1 MRYAKKQ
8 ESIINNTQEKK
19 KQATEMACK
28 RTQMSG
34 FTKILRQH
42 CKYVPKP
49 IGNHAPKLCMMIMS
63 HQRQNINKTEIIK
76 ENLIENLDLQTKIIK
91 TKNSLEGMKNRFE
104 RAKGRISELGERLL
118 ETMPFEEQRG
128 GKRMKKSE
136 KSLSEKCVTSLNT
149 PTDA

>member
-8 ESIINNTQEKK
+8 ESIINNTQEKKK

-49 IGNHAPKLCMMIMS
+49 TGNHAPKLCMMIMF
-63 HQRQNINKTEIIK
+63 HQRENINKTEIIK
-76 ENLIENLDLQTKIIK
+76 ENQTENLDLQTKIIEM
-91 TKNSLEGMKNRFE
+91 KNSLEGMKNRFE
-104 RAKGRISELGERLL
+104 WAKGRISELGERSL
-118 ETMPFEEQRG
+118 ETMPFEERG
-128 GKRMKKSE
+128 GGE
-136 KSLSEKCVTSLNT
+136 
-149 PTDA
+149 